1 MKVLKEVISYVLIIA
16 AVILIRTF
24 VVSPVRVDGESMLP
38 TLENGEVLL
47 LKKFDKSIERFEIVV
62 INYSGTKIIKR
73 VIGLPGESVEYID
86 NVLYINK
93 EKVEENF
100 IDVNTADFSLSK
112 IDFEIIPDN
121 YYFVVGDNR
130 NNSADSRVLGLI
142 SSDDILGTVSF
153 SIFPFKNFGK
163 IE

>member
-130 NNSADSRVLGLI
+130 SNSADSRVLGLI